1 MVALGNDIMER
12 EFLICEC
19 ESLEHLACLTFWDD
33 NVIVDDN
40 GTEMNFKYVTLSVHL
55 KKLPFF
61 KRLVNGIKY
70 IFGYTSV
77 YGDYDEFII
86 KPEDANKFKHVVKYL
101 EKIRRI

>member
-1 MVALGNDIMER
+1 MER

-19 ESLEHLACLTFWDD
+19 ESLEHLACFTFLDD
-33 NVIVDDN
+33 NVVVDDE

-61 KRLVNGIKY
+61 KRLVNGVKY
-70 IFGYTSV
+70 IFGHTSA

-86 KPEDANKFKHVVKYL
+86 GKEYASKFRKVAKYL
-101 EKIRRI
+101 EKVD

>member
-1 MVALGNDIMER
+1 MER

-19 ESLEHLACLTFWDD
+19 ESLEHLACFTFWDD
-33 NVIVDDN
+33 NVVVDDK

-61 KRLVNGIKY
+61 KRLVNGVKY
-70 IFGYTSV
+70 IFGHTSA

-86 KPEDANKFKHVVKYL
+86 GKEYASKFRKVAKYL
-101 EKIRRI
+101 EKVD

>member
-1 MVALGNDIMER
+1 MER

-19 ESLEHLACLTFWDD
+19 ESLEHLACFTFLDD
-33 NVIVDDN
+33 NVVVDDE

-61 KRLVNGIKY
+61 KRLVNGVKY
-70 IFGYTSV
+70 IFGHTSV

-86 KPEDANKFKHVVKYL
+86 DKEYASKFRKVAKYL
-101 EKIRRI
+101 EKAD